1 MFNIKMRIKNLYEGG
16 YAKKAYL
23 PIGKQFVCGKDRV
36 IYKKNTNNDSSKVY
50 MRHNAKY
57 IQVVNFEKEM
67 IAKGKWKLPTPV
79 KTPVKQSNNKANV
92 KPCNA
97 YQYRNPTSG
106 RCVKIKPAKPAKPA
120 KPVKSAKPV
129 NNIKSYNIS
138 LVGKHVVLADDI
150 TDSNYSNLKDLIQA
164 KGGTAHTLNSL
175 DDAIGDTIWKLMH
188 IFVAKDIKTN
198 TAKLKKAK
206 QFNLTII
213 KYDKFM
219 KLYTTLS
226 SKYVLRDWIDINKL
240 DWEYVAF
247 NPNAIDFLEENYNN
261 IKWFEL
267 AENPNAID
275 LLEKN
280 PTKINWYRLSL
291 NSNAIKLLEK
301 NPNKIDWD
309 HLSGNPNAIHLLKKR
324 LKLEKLYGDDFANT
338 NRINWYSLSSNPNA
352 IDLLKAQIKYEESLQ
367 HKLRGWD
374 LNIQWEYL
382 CLNPKAIKLLEK
394 NPNKINW
401 DNLCLNPNAIKLLE
415 KNPNEINW
423 NNLSANPNAIKLL
436 EKKPP
441 MINWDNLSSNPNAIK
456 LLEKNQNMINW
467 DYLSANKNAIDLIK
481 DRIEYER
488 TLTQKQYND
497 LQSKIDWRNLSGNP
511 LIFTSM

>member
-1 MFNIKMRIKNLYEGG
+1 MSINNLFEGG

-79 KTPVKQSNNKANV
+79 KQSNNKANV
-92 KPCNA
+92 KPCKED
-97 YQYRNPTSG
+97 QYRNPTTG
-106 RCVKIKPAKPAKPA
+106 RCVKIKPDKPAKPVKPAKPAKPA
-120 KPVKSAKPV
+120 KPDKPV

-164 KGGTAHTLNSL
+164 KGGKAHTLNTL

-188 IFVAKDIKTN
+188 IFVATDIKTN

-261 IKWFEL
+261 IEWFEL

-291 NSNAIKLLEK
+291 NPNAIELLEK

-324 LKLEKLYGDDFANT
+324 LKLEKLYGDGFANT

-374 LNIQWEYL
+374 LNIKWEYL
-382 CLNPKAIKLLEK
+382 CLNPKAIKLLEN

-401 DNLCLNPNAIKLLE
+401 DNLCLNPNAIELLE
-415 KNPNEINW
+415 KNPNKINW
-423 NNLSANPNAIKLL
+423 NNLAANPNAIKLM
-436 EKKPP
+436 EKKPH

-456 LLEKNQNMINW
+456 LLEKNKNMINW
-467 DYLSANKNAIDLIK
+467 KNLSANKNAIDLIK
-481 DRIEYER
+481 ERIEYER

-497 LQSKIDWRNLSGNP
+497 LQSKIDWRNLSRNP

>member
-1 MFNIKMRIKNLYEGG
+1 
-16 YAKKAYL
+16 
-23 PIGKQFVCGKDRV
+23 
-36 IYKKNTNNDSSKVY
+36 

-79 KTPVKQSNNKANV
+79 KQSNNKTNV
-92 KPCNA
+92 KPCKED
-97 YQYRNPTSG
+97 QYRNPATG
-106 RCVKIKPAKPAKPA
+106 RCVKIKPAKPDKPA
-120 KPVKSAKPV
+120 

-138 LVGKHVVLADDI
+138 LVGKHIVLADDI

-164 KGGTAHTLNSL
+164 KGGKAHTLNTL
-175 DDAIGDTIWKLMH
+175 DDAIWKLMH
-188 IFVAKDIKTN
+188 IFVATDIKTN

-226 SKYVLRDWIDINKL
+226 TKYVLRDWIDKDKL
-240 DWEYVAF
+240 NWEYVAF

-261 IKWFEL
+261 IEWFEL

-280 PTKINWYRLSL
+280 PTKINWYRVSL
-291 NSNAIKLLEK
+291 NPNAIKLLEK

-374 LNIQWEYL
+374 LNIKWEYL
-382 CLNPKAIKLLEK
+382 CLNPKAIKLLEN

-401 DNLCLNPNAIKLLE
+401 DNLCLNPKAIELLE
-415 KNPNEINW
+415 KNPNKINW

-436 EKKPP
+436 EKKPH

-481 DRIEYER
+481 ERIEYER
-488 TLTQKQYND
+488 TLSQKQYND
-497 LQSKIDWRNLSGNP
+497 LQSKIDWRNLSRNP